1 MHKNSSRLQSLALA
15 ALLAFV
21 PFATASAEDE
31 GDSVIE
37 EIVVTAQKRE
47 QSLMD
52 VPMSVSALTLRTMSR
67 PWARSIWQIFNSR
80 SRACLLPL
88 SAASPRSIRIRGISP
103 PGSLLPTVGRLVDEM
118 TINAE
123 TTGYGL
129 SFPLV
134 DIERVEVLKGPQ
146 GTLYGEGSIS
156 GTVKYLTRNPTP
168 GEIDGIFEFSGRSVD
183 EGGEGYRGWVAGNL
197 PFGNDVFGVRLAAF
211 FEESPGWVDSSLF
224 GGDANTLDRWMIRA
238 KAVFTPSDRFTA
250 SVLYETQENE
260 IAMLGY
266 SDLNFQSNE
275 YFPVPSETVYDMANL
290 VLSWDLGN
298 LSITSSTGYQDR
310 NVITAFDISPFKAFL
325 EAPLDLDFDGV
336 AETRNPLAGFTD
348 FAYLCGTAIPM
359 PCQSGPIVPNY
370 ITNIGYHLDTVVESL
385 TQEVRVNTEFSEN
398 WLLTAGVYYKDSEH
412 DAPLFSEWYPDP
424 NTLPFSALGGSL
436 FIATESLAY
445 FAETVFSITDRLE
458 GTLGVRYYTDERE
471 SENIVSQ
478 FGAPISVVDGLDND
492 STVARAVLKYTIND
506 DLMTYASFGQG
517 FRSGGVQ
524 FFDSEAALGVP
535 NTFDPEDLTTYEV
548 GAKGVLGDGAFSY
561 EVAAF
566 FMDYENIQIY
576 LSNPLGIQLF
586 YNGGNAEVIGFEF
599 SGTFRVTDDFLLDVS
614 YGLNNGE
621 YLEDTLTH
629 MAGEPMDSV
638 PEFTYSISA
647 DYSFGLPAGF
657 RGHVRA
663 DYLASDDTEVNIRGF
678 GYPEESVT
686 ADGLVT
692 LNVRAGVT
700 RDNWSVHFFVENLT
714 EEENV
719 LGRPIGALASYLV
732 QQPRTIG
739 ITVRGGF

>member
-1 MHKNSSRLQSLALA
+1 MHKNSFRLQSLALA
-15 ALLAFV
+15 ALLAFG
-21 PFATASAEDE
+21 PFATVSGEEE

-52 VPMSVSALTLRTMSR
+52 VPMSVSALSADDVATMGAINLADIQFKVPSLFV
-67 PWARSIWQIFNSR
+67 SSLGGIVET
-80 SRACLLPL
+80 
-88 SAASPRSIRIRGISP
+88 IRVRGISP

-156 GTVKYLTRNPTP
+156 GTVKYLTRGPTP

-211 FEESPGWVDSSLF
+211 FEESPGWVDSSIF
-224 GGDANTLDRWMIRA
+224 GDDANTTDRWLIRA

-250 SVLYETQENE
+250 SLLYETQENE
-260 IAMLGY
+260 IAILGY
-266 SDLNFQSNE
+266 TDGAHTFESTS
-275 YFPVPSETVYDMANL
+275 YYPVPSETVYDMANL
-290 VLSWDLGN
+290 VLRWDVGN
-298 LSITSSTGYQDR
+298 WSITSSTGYQDR
-310 NVITAFDISPFKAFL
+310 NVITAFDIAPYKAFV
-325 EAPLDLDFDGV
+325 EMFFPGYTDWAPLFG
-336 AETRNPLAGFTD
+336 NP
-348 FAYLCGTAIPM
+348 IR
-359 PCQSGPIVPNY
+359 VPNY
-370 ITNIGYHLDTVVESL
+370 ITNIGYSLDTIVETL
-385 TQEVRVNTEFSEN
+385 TQEVRVNTEISDN

-412 DAPLFSEWYPDP
+412 FAPLVSDYYPDP
-424 NTLPFSALGGSL
+424 NVLPVQALEGYL
-436 FIATESLAY
+436 LITTESLAY

-471 SENIVSQ
+471 AENIVAL
-478 FGAPISVVDGLDND
+478 FGGPVGVIDGLDND
-492 STVARAVLKYTIND
+492 STVARAVLKYQVND
-506 DLMTYASFGQG
+506 DLMAYASFGQG

-524 FFDSEAALGVP
+524 FLDTQATLGLP
-535 NTFDPEDLTTYEV
+535 NTFDPEELSTYEV

-566 FMDYENIQIY
+566 FMDYENIQVY
-576 LSNPLGIQLF
+576 VGNPLGVQVF
-586 YNGGNAEVIGFEF
+586 TNGGTAEILGFEF
-599 SGTFRVTDDFLLDVS
+599 QGTFRLTDEFYVEAS
-614 YGLNNGE
+614 YGLNDGE
-621 YLEDTLTH
+621 YTEDTLTH

-647 DYSFGLPAGF
+647 DYTFGLPAGF

-663 DYLASDDTEVNIRGF
+663 DYMASDDTDVNIRGF

-686 ADGLVT
+686 NDGQAESSCRGNKGQLD
-692 LNVRAGVT
+692 ASI
-700 RDNWSVHFFVENLT
+700 WS
-714 EEENV
+714 
-719 LGRPIGALASYLV
+719 RI
-732 QQPRTIG
+732 
-739 ITVRGGF
+739 